1 MTSWAVYKSSS
12 GLLCGPVV
20 KNPPDNAGGHRFNPW
35 SKKISHAM
43 GQQSSCATATE
54 AHES

>member
-20 KNPPDNAGGHRFNPW
+20 KNPPVDAGGRRFNPW

-43 GQQSSCATATE
+43 GQLSPWATTAE